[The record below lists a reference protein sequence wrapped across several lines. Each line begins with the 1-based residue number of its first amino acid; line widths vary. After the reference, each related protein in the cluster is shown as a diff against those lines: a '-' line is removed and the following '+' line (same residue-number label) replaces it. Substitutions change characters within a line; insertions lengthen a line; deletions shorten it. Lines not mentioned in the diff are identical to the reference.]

1 MVSRFLHIVGLR
13 EKLLYSFDLNN
24 SVKEKLEQAISF
36 RSPVSCCRFRLC
48 AAVPGFSNS
57 KCFVV
62 LKNPHRT
69 GYRNFQTG
77 SMNRSLPGGPCMQAA
92 QNPVFKFAGLFNA
105 IISPLKLKT
114 LVVILAG
121 SLVAGAQTARNLEN
135 GFKPFGSY
143 DGTHFDT
150 VNVMNGNLMVHIP
163 LYPEAPQRGGK
174 LDMQYLLYMTSKN
187 WIEGCSPSPCRWQ
200 LLAAGPTLQRSWD
213 VSLQSTMFIDSA
225 SGQTVYS
232 SVVNKLVTGDGP
244 AHLLY
249 AIPGAVAANGQV
261 TELETIDGTGYHV
274 SLSNPDPS
282 TGLLDDVVITGRD
295 GTQYIGGSGGGGG
308 CSGRP
313 GSPVLNVGTFAGII
327 DNFPLENGM
336 NCSKHG
342 ATAAMTDGNGN
353 QIVLEPTTSYPGRTH
368 PMGQTFSPWA
378 PTPHPSSH

>member
-24 SVKEKLEQAISF
+24 SVKEKLEQAIRF

-62 LKNPHRT
+62 LKTPRRA

-77 SMNRSLPGGPCMQAA
+77 SMNRSLPGGPSMQAA
-92 QNPVFKFAGLFNA
+92 QTPVFTFAGLFNA
-105 IISPLKLKT
+105 IISPFKAKM
-114 LVVILAG
+114 LVVILALILAG
-121 SLVAGAQTARNLEN
+121 SLTAGAQTAPNLEN

-150 VNVMNGNLMVHIP
+150 INVMNGNLMVHIP

-174 LDMQYLLYMTSKN
+174 LDMKYLLYLTSKN
-187 WIEGCSPSPCRWQ
+187 WIEGCSPSPCKWQ
-200 LLAAGPTLQRSWD
+200 LLAGGPLLQRAWD
-213 VSLQSTMFIDSA
+213 VSLQQSMFIDSA

-232 SVVNKLVTGDGP
+232 SVVTKLITGDGP

-249 AIPGAVAANGQV
+249 AIPGAVTANGQV
-261 TELETIDGTGYHV
+261 TDLETIDGTGYHV
-274 SLSNPDPS
+274 KLSNPDPS

-295 GTQYIGGSGGGGG
+295 GTQYIGGGGGGG
-308 CSGRP
+308 GGAPPPPPPPPHIGARSWGR
-313 GSPVLNVGTFAGII
+313 
-327 DNFPLENGM
+327 
-336 NCSKHG
+336 
-342 ATAAMTDGNGN
+342 
-353 QIVLEPTTSYPGRTH
+353 
-368 PMGQTFSPWA
+368 
-378 PTPHPSSH
+378 